1 MYKRQL
7 LYKGICPPSK
17 PGRVGLP
24 ERDFCPLIPKPHEAP
39 CPAAIPLPFLNF
51 FFLEPEFDLSV
62 FNVEVIIFKN
72 RAVQV
77 RSLSPLK
84 QICVFLIVKEL
95 P

>member
-1 MYKRQL
+1 MYKRQ
-7 LYKGICPPSK
+7 PSK

-51 FFLEPEFDLSV
+51 FFLEPEFDFSV

-84 QICVFLIVKEL
+84 QICVSLIGKEQ